1 MPRLIDEAESG
12 GQNLEHALRLL
23 SSSWAGFQINGSSE
37 LAALEAALLD
47 RDAGLRAI
55 KRSPLMRPVSRPKGN
70 EPRRRTL

>member
-1 MPRLIDEAESG
+1 MPRLIDEVESG
-12 GQNLEHALRLL
+12 GQNLERALRLL

-47 RDAGLRAI
+47 RDAGPQGDKAI
-55 KRSPLMRPVSRPKGN
+55 MSMRPVSRPKGN